1 MEEPKKVKNLIAVI
15 TPIEADL
22 LRLVRL
28 YEFGEVTVTDT
39 RSETPR
45 TLRIKNRSGISYQV
59 VLEIQTNL
67 SANSGLR
74 LNDSIA
80 ILGDDEVIINNL
92 VRDLVH
98 KIKTK
103 ENAKD

>member
-1 MEEPKKVKNLIAVI
+1 MEEPKVKNLIAVI

-28 YEFGEVTVTDT
+28 YEFGEVIVTDT
-39 RSETPR
+39 KSETPR
-45 TLRIKNRSGISYQV
+45 TLRIKSRFGTPYQV

-67 SANSGLR
+67 DGNSGLR
-74 LNDSIA
+74 LSDSVA
-80 ILGDDEVIINNL
+80 ILGDDEKIIGSL